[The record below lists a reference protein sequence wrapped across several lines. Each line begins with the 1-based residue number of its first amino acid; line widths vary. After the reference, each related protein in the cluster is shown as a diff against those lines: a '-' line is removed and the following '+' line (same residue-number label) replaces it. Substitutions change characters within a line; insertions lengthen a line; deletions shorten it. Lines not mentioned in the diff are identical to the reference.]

1 MSAPLFDQMLVS
13 IFDMPARRV
22 DQVASLIWRGH
33 AEGHFNDD
41 QAERLA
47 GAVQLRRNVFAA
59 RRTVN
64 SPRAWLQKARTQ
76 GERDSG
82 REKRRTWSAS
92 GALPPSLRCRFTPG
106 ENAVAAVIRAEVR
119 RHGSCTL
126 PYSDI
131 AKAAGLL
138 STTVVKRFVRE
149 ARRLGLIDVKQRPV
163 PGSRHKPNVI
173 TIISRQWQAW
183 NEVGPREGGGG
194 TAVPSY
200 QNKDHNRP
208 ERSGT
213 DCQPLTAYASGDA
226 AKGLWN
232 RERWR
237 SRAQPRP
244 GDARYG

>member
-13 IFDMPARRV
+13 IFDVPARRV
-22 DQVASLIWRGH
+22 DQVAGLIWRGH
-33 AEGHFNDD
+33 AEGHLDDD
-41 QAERLA
+41 QAERLS

-76 GERDSG
+76 GERDGG

-92 GALPPSLRCRFTPG
+92 GALPPPLRCRFTPG

-126 PYSDI
+126 SYAAI
-131 AKAAGLL
+131 AKSAGLL
-138 STTVVKRFVRE
+138 STTVVKRFIRE
-149 ARRLGLIDVKQRPV
+149 ARRTGLIDVKHRPV
-163 PGSRHKPNVI
+163 PGGRHKPNVI

-183 NEVGPREGGGG
+183 NEVGPREGSGG

-200 QNKDHNRP
+200 QNKDHNRA
-208 ERSGT
+208 ETSGKEGQRPT
-213 DCQPLTAYASGDA
+213 VSAYGDA
-226 AKGLWN
+226 AKGLGN

-237 SRAQPRP
+237 CRAQPGAGGR
-244 GDARYG
+244 GNG